1 MMVQLHCK
9 GPTGKVSRMRDGV
22 AVSMNGP
29 LVHIKCGV
37 RAAIARIIALL
48 NQSRWAL
55 RGPR

>member
-1 MMVQLHCK
+1 
-9 GPTGKVSRMRDGV
+9 MRDGV